1 MRSFLFILLLLAGYI
16 VSAQVPKPMVLSLDE
31 AIAKLKAGNLLLK
44 NSNLEIE
51 TVRSRKFGWLPDEPL
66 SLHYFY
72 GRSDVS
78 GNNYIFESQLPVG
91 SIPAML
97 QYKKLHLQ
105 EIQSGEV
112 SERLQIQQAVM
123 ELKIVYYRWLFA
135 DKKKKVLEDFLN
147 FFKQYSGE
155 SEEGDS
161 LKIVDPIKEME
172 TAMLLYGVDNEIR
185 MLETEIRGHM
195 LQINRFL
202 MDEEEWL
209 PDNNTTEIYIIDFPG
224 QKGEDFPG
232 PGLVLDTYREKL
244 ALEKGYASM
253 GKAELFPSLVLG
265 AFSHK
270 IYGTQRVQGIYAGLN
285 IPVWD
290 WISGE
295 RKGTG
300 YMNTS
305 IAKNKL
311 DYYEFSFK
319 KQIEELINEL
329 DGEHLRLQYHYS
341 YVLPYAY
348 ALRENTIDRFFNR
361 DIELDELFENLQKV
375 KNLEVSYL
383 ETLNKYNISAIE
395 LEFMIQ

>member
-1 MRSFLFILLLLAGYI
+1 MLLFSAWFLN
-16 VSAQVPKPMVLSLDE
+16 AQENNQKVLSLDA
-31 AIAKLKAGNLLLK
+31 AIAKLKSGNLLLK
-44 NSNLEIE
+44 NSSLELE
-51 TVRSRKFGWLPDEPL
+51 TLRSRKFGWLPDQPL
-66 SLHYFY
+66 ALHYFY
-72 GRSDVS
+72 GTRDVS
-78 GNNYIFESQLPVG
+78 GSDYIFESQLPVG

-97 QYKKLHLQ
+97 KYKKLHRQ
-105 EIQSGEV
+105 KIQTGEV
-112 SERLQIQQAVM
+112 SELLQIQQSVM

-155 SEEGDS
+155 NEEKDS
-161 LKIVDPIKEME
+161 LEIVDPIKEME
-172 TAMLLYGVDNEIR
+172 TAMLLYGVDNEIK
-185 MLETEIRGHM
+185 MLETEIRRHM
-195 LQINRFL
+195 LHIIRL
-202 MDEEEWL
+202 VMDEAEWL
-209 PDNNTTEIYIIDFPG
+209 PDYNTTEIYIIDFPG
-224 QKGEDFPG
+224 QKGEGFPG
-232 PGLVLDTYREKL
+232 PGLVLDSYREKL
-244 ALEKGYASM
+244 ALEKENASM

-265 AFSHK
+265 TFSHK
-270 IYGTQRVQGIYAGLN
+270 MYVTQRVQGIYAGLN

-295 RKGTG
+295 RKRTNNL
-300 YMNTS
+300 NTE
-305 IAKNKL
+305 IAGNNL
-311 DYYEFSFK
+311 TYYEFSFQ

-361 DIELDELFENLQKV
+361 DIDLDELFENLQKV
-375 KNLEVSYL
+375 KNLEISYL